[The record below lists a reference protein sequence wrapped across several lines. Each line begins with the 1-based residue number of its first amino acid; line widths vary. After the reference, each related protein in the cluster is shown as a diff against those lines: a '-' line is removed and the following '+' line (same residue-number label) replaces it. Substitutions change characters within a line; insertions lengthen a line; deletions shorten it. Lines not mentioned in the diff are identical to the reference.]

1 MNTTTTMNATPDLL
15 QRMTH
20 PLVAPKVRVV
30 RGASWT
36 PAPAVRRNAEPA
48 LWRVTLAAARETVA
62 ERLLFWSVAVLCLGS
77 ITWLA
82 LMTWQFLLA
91 WQSLVAWV
99 RAAMV

>member
-1 MNTTTTMNATPDLL
+1 MMNATPDLL
-15 QRMTH
+15 QRMAH
-20 PLVAPKVRVV
+20 PLVAPRVRGV
-30 RGASWT
+30 RGASRT
-36 PAPAVRRNAEPA
+36 QVPVIHRKSEPA